1 MQTLPHATMQ
11 KMRGH
16 DQTCVE
22 ERNGADD
29 LQLGCYGNNH
39 NYKVF
44 RKELQVQF
52 ELYTTYR

>member
-1 MQTLPHATMQ
+1 
-11 KMRGH
+11 MRGH